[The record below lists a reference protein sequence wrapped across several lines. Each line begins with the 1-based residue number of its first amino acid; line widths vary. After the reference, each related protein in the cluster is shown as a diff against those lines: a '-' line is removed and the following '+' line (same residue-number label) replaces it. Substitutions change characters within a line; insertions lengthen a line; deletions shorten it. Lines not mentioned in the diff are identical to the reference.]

1 LVREEKM
8 LTIKELIEQLSQYSG
23 ECPFYIL
30 DHHGARYNIE
40 VIQPAPALNPEA
52 PIVEDTAKAL
62 CVEIAIRPSTDEE
75 LSEFGYQAGVYAGRG
90 IKILTL
96 DELVRLHKP
105 DSDTKQ

>member
-1 LVREEKM
+1 M

-40 VIQPAPALNPEA
+40 IIQPAPALNPEA

-62 CVEIAIRPSTDEE
+62 CVEIAIRPSTKNYRS
-75 LSEFGYQAGVYAGRG
+75 LAIRRVCMRAGASKY
-90 IKILTL
+90 L
-96 DELVRLHKP
+96 P
-105 DSDTKQ
+105 